1 MPFSVKQ
8 REYFDNANKR
18 WNFKTGATRSG
29 KTYMDYYVIPKR
41 IRTRI
46 GKPGLAV
53 ILGVTKST
61 IERNIL
67 ERGSSSN
74 DLCKIVYTAFDGDI
88 TDV

>member
-8 REYFDNANKR
+8 REYFGNANKR

-41 IRTRI
+41 IRARI

-53 ILGVTKST
+53 ILGVTK
-61 IERNIL
+61 
-67 ERGSSSN
+67 
-74 DLCKIVYTAFDGDI
+74 
-88 TDV
+88 